1 MKSKKILMTLVG
13 CLLASVMFA
22 GSAHAGGWLGSGSVG
37 GSGSGSGGGGGG
49 CSGSNAMYHLD
60 CTGYSWMYFK
70 YNGGYDG
77 DITLP
82 MNINSSSVYISGE
95 CAEVGGFY
103 HFGRNAQGRS
113 YGGFTDYENVK
124 GLGVESRSP
133 YTYKTS
139 AGSWGH
145 MQTYTWGHAT
155 GISWAGYK
163 THSPVRQDIYR
174 GNTVIYK
181 GESIVSENK
190 ALADFKE
197 AYLAVNGKEYKG
209 SSFPDNLYAFCY
221 GPDMGKKEAT
231 YTGRVTATGD
241 SGTVT
246 KDTFTVTFTHS
257 LKRTDNNYKYDPA
270 NHWYT
275 EVEGGGTSRSGDHH
289 AANAGWRDVRTDTV
303 TGSIGPGETIVV
315 CQVLHYKSSI
325 SESGSTDAETE
336 KCVEVKRGNAS
347 ASGLVD
353 AMVSTDTASN
363 VLNPSSAVKSNN
375 GNYTVKFRH
384 KIKRNDSNG
393 GTVSV
398 SWNTTASG
406 SSNRGGIADG
416 TGRNHSGTTSLGS
429 GQKTVVDFNNEVI
442 TGTLFPGES
451 RTFCQTLNYSYKVR
465 VFDHYRYTKKGRR
478 IPVYRWDTITGNST
492 RCATVSRDANV
503 KCDIDNSYYGIENGT
518 NTARMKFMNISN
530 SQSKT
535 LVSNG
540 EDFIWAKPTDRIRYE
555 YDICAGGQLHD
566 DYYHWGDSSY
576 NSRYLFTGGNTTS
589 SNPNKYLF
597 PSDLGNGNQPYTVLI
612 GFNTSSWG
620 SEDDYEKSFASPTVT
635 YLGCPSSNPGQYYQ
649 IPDHNSLNCRTKNY
663 VGRNSDAGSII
674 SQTLTYPRK
683 PNSGNNALVGQVKVP
698 YNYDLVT
705 TPLNT
710 NPKNV
715 PINAG
720 TTFDIGF
727 KVDVTPR
734 CNVQVQ
740 GNCNSTDKEY
750 KTFPKTTQYRI
761 YSWAVNSSTSETQLK
776 HNIGTEIKDKSGN
789 VIGYY
794 LSNDPAR
801 LGYTINKS
809 GSDLFG
815 TDGNTVIVTTS
826 DGNKISVPANTA
838 IGTKICA
845 AVAVWPADSHD
856 LPGSG
861 TINDSSQSAALKNS
875 SNLRQ
880 WRSSKPSCYTVG
892 KKPSISVKNGGVYAE
907 GGIKAS
913 TSYRMINSTYYLFGS
928 WSEYTAASSKNII
941 GFSTGAG
948 LWGGTMNGDVAG
960 KECRYSSMTLAN
972 SDCSSKNLGNIR
984 LGNTASSPKHI
995 LDQIMTRYTS
1005 TETPDLGNANVDIQG
1020 ACRYDNKTGT
1030 YIKQSSSSDSNYTCL
1045 HNGSAYAYSSGTLTI
1060 NPDTFGPNSYASW
1073 LIPFSVDNYSSR
1085 TYVIHA
1091 KDIIVN
1097 ESIVYGS
1104 AAYEKNPVGH
1114 SMTTFNSA
1122 ASVPQVILIAENSIQ
1137 IGASVV
1143 NLDAW
1148 LIAPEINTCSHD
1160 EYGRKFSTT
1169 VGSGKYNI
1177 DSHTCNRQLVI
1188 NGPVF
1193 TKKLKLNRTHGG
1205 GGDTKYISRSSARL
1219 SVTNY
1224 DNNSK
1229 FGAASPAETFNI
1241 SPEVYLW
1248 SFHQATRFSQA
1259 TTTYQREM
1267 PIRY

>member
-1 MKSKKILMTLVG
+1 MKSKKILMTLAG

-37 GSGSGSGGGGGG
+37 GSGSSSGGGGGG
-49 CSGSNAMYHLD
+49 CSGNNAMYLLE

-82 MNINSSSVYISGE
+82 MNVNSSSVYISGE

-103 HFGRNAQGRS
+103 HFGRNAQGRK
-113 YGGFTDYENVK
+113 YGGFTDYTNVK
-124 GLGVESRSP
+124 DGGVEKRSP

-139 AGSWGH
+139 AGNWGH

-155 GISWAGYK
+155 GIEWAGYK

-197 AYLAVNGKEYKG
+197 AYLAINGTEYKG
-209 SSFPDNLYAFCY
+209 SSFPNDLYAFCY

-231 YTGRVTATGD
+231 YTGQVTATGD

-257 LKRTDNNYKYDPA
+257 LKRTDNNFKYDPA

-275 EVEGGGTSRSGDHH
+275 EVEGGGTSGSGDHH
-289 AANAGWRDVRTDTV
+289 AANAGWRNVRTDTV

-315 CQVLHYKSSI
+315 CQVLYYKSSI
-325 SESGSTDAETE
+325 SESGSTDADAE

-353 AMVSTDTASN
+353 AMASTDTASN

-416 TGRNHSGTTSLGS
+416 TGRDHSGTTSLGS
-429 GQKTVVDFNNEVI
+429 GQKTVVDFNDEVI

-503 KCDIDNSYYGIENGT
+503 KCDIDNTYYGIENGT

-530 SQSKT
+530 NQSKT

-566 DYYHWGDSSY
+566 DYYHWGDSRY
-576 NSRYLFTGGNTTS
+576 NSQYLFTGGNTTS

-649 IPDHNSLNCRTKNY
+649 IPDHNSLNCRTKDY

-715 PINAG
+715 PVNAG

-740 GNCNSTDKEY
+740 GNCNSADKEY
-750 KTFPKTTQYRI
+750 KTFPKTTKYRI

-815 TDGNTVIVTTS
+815 TDGNTAIVTTS

-892 KKPSISVKNGGVYAE
+892 KKPSISVKNGGAYAKN
-907 GGIKAS
+907 GIETTTA
-913 TSYRMINSTYYLFGS
+913 YRMVGSTNYLFGS
-928 WSEYTAASSKNII
+928 WAEYSAMSAKQII

-948 LWGGTMNGDVAG
+948 LWGGAANDAAG
-960 KECRYSSMTLAN
+960 GRECRFSTMTLAN
-972 SDCSSKNLGNIR
+972 ADCTSKDLGGIQ
-984 LGNTASSPKHI
+984 LGGKTSSSPESI
-995 LDQIMTRYTS
+995 IEQITTRYVASTNSAGQPLKDFKNRTVDPAGVCTYNTS
-1005 TETPDLGNANVDIQG
+1005 TGRYEAPSDAKFDCLANGTKIVYSSGNLTISGGSVL
-1020 ACRYDNKTGT
+1020 
-1030 YIKQSSSSDSNYTCL
+1030 SNYCM
-1045 HNGSAYAYSSGTLTI
+1045 SAALTDYDSRTSVVYVKGTLTI
-1060 NPDTFGPNSYASW
+1060 DANFYYGDKIGNDCLYHNQ
-1073 LIPFSVDNYSSR
+1073 IYSSAHKMPQQIIIANK
-1085 TYVIHA
+1085 VIFNQRA
-1091 KDIIVN
+1091 TNYDGWII
-1097 ESIVYGS
+1097 
-1104 AAYEKNPVGH
+1104 AD
-1114 SMTTFNSA
+1114 T
-1122 ASVPQVILIAENSIQ
+1122 
-1137 IGASVV
+1137 
-1143 NLDAW
+1143 
-1148 LIAPEINTCSHD
+1148 
-1160 EYGRKFSTT
+1160 
-1169 VGSGKYNI
+1169 I
-1177 DSHTCNRQLVI
+1177 DTCNVSPTDKNNGINVNNCNQQLTI
-1188 NGPVF
+1188 NGPVM
-1193 TKKLKLNRTHGG
+1193 TRYLHLYRTYGG
-1205 GGDTKYISRSSARL
+1205 GSNSTARS
-1219 SVTNY
+1219 TT
-1224 DNNSK
+1224 DNNNNNK
-1229 FGAASPAETFNI
+1229 AIVAEPAEIFKI
-1241 SPEVYLW
+1241 SPETYIW
-1248 SFHQATRFSQA
+1248 SYQQALRYSQA
-1259 TTTYQREM
+1259 FTTYQREM